1 MLMSEA
7 LRHAGL
13 SFKKSPQAEPLGD
26 VEEGRGLQAA
36 GPGLVT
42 GGIVS
47 LSSSLPFTPI
57 NLIFRV
63 GYAPVTLVCLDL
75 CSGLVCVV

>member
-1 MLMSEA
+1 MSEA
-7 LRHAGL
+7 LCHAGL
-13 SFKKSPQAEPLGD
+13 SFKKSPQAEALGD

-42 GGIVS
+42 GGAVS

-63 GYAPVTLVCLDL
+63 G
-75 CSGLVCVV
+75 